1 MLSWSILHEAGR
13 GEEAGLFIWN
23 HFNFLVVLS
32 FFIVPQYMALKST
45 GSSFLINSFLE
56 IRFILIYNIKK
67 FDYLKLDTLF
77 SDPLLFNARVISIRA

>member
-1 MLSWSILHEAGR
+1 
-13 GEEAGLFIWN
+13 
-23 HFNFLVVLS
+23 
-32 FFIVPQYMALKST
+32 MALKST